1 MQEQMPNENMKVAA
15 MDCSFVSKSGR
26 HTYGIDN
33 FYNGKHSK
41 AEKGLEISTLAVVDV
56 TYNTAYNLS
65 TRQTPVLEN
74 PGETRVDWYLEH
86 FRKDCRSLPLSVN
99 YLVTDGYYSKQKFTH
114 GIVKLGYHQIGKLR
128 KDANVRYLYQG
139 KQKPGPG
146 RNKQYDGKV
155 DFNDVSRFQ
164 QIKIN
169 DKLSIYT
176 EVVNNITLKCNIRIV
191 YLVKKTGKKIA
202 TALLF
207 STDIN
212 LSALKIYS
220 YYKSRFQIEFLFRDV
235 SRRKFFF
242 KKLSPRKQFLGLNHC
257 QARCKEALHFHFNA
271 VMTALNLIKFEDRLQ
286 VKGESRKPISISS
299 WKTRYFNE
307 YLIKRISRFLGF
319 NLSSIKSK
327 FDYES
332 LRNYG
337 VINM

>member
-1 MQEQMPNENMKVAA
+1 MRILENTLQKMSNIGEPQRKFLIVLMTTLMLNRGKANYRNLSRYSEIGEKSYSRWFRREFDFVEFNRLAMQEHMPSENIKVAA
-15 MDCSFVSKSGR
+15 MDCRFVTKSGK

-74 PGETRVDWYLEH
+74 SFETRVDWYLEH
-86 FRKDCRSLPLSVN
+86 FRRDCRSLPLSVN
-99 YLVTDGYYSKQKFTH
+99 HLVTDGYDSKQKFTH

-139 KQKPGPG
+139 KQKPGAG

-164 QIKIN
+164 QIKI
-169 DKLSIYT
+169 DEQLSIYT
-176 EVVNNITLKCNIRIV
+176 EVVNNITLKCNIRMA
-191 YLVKKTGKKIA
+191 YLVKKTGSKLS

-212 LSALKIYS
+212 LSALKIYE

-235 SRRKFFF
+235 
-242 KKLSPRKQFLGLNHC
+242 
-257 QARCKEALHFHFNA
+257 KE
-271 VMTALNLIKFEDRLQ
+271 
-286 VKGESRKPISISS
+286 
-299 WKTRYFNE
+299 
-307 YLIKRISRFLGF
+307 
-319 NLSSIKSK
+319 
-327 FDYES
+327 
-332 LRNYG
+332 
-337 VINM
+337 